1 MEEAKQDLSR
11 VWIDEPKSLFQFLD
25 SYKDL
30 ESRVVA
36 NLQEQKLL
44 DLPNQ
49 ARARIGLSRFAVNQ
63 SPTRGFSV
71 NRFHNTL

>member
-30 ESRVVA
+30 EPKVVA
-36 NLQEQKLL
+36 DLQEQNPM
-44 DLPNQ
+44 DLVKE
-49 ARARIGLSRFAVNQ
+49 I
-63 SPTRGFSV
+63 
-71 NRFHNTL
+71 

>member
-30 ESRVVA
+30 ESKVVA
-36 NLQEQKLL
+36 DLQEQK
-44 DLPNQ
+44 PV
-49 ARARIGLSRFAVNQ
+49 GLVKEI
-63 SPTRGFSV
+63 
-71 NRFHNTL
+71 

>member
-30 ESRVVA
+30 EPKVVA
-36 NLQEQKLL
+36 GLKEQN
-44 DLPNQ
+44 PV
-49 ARARIGLSRFAVNQ
+49 GLEEWAAYGRTGQHFA
-63 SPTRGFSV
+63 TR
-71 NRFHNTL
+71 RTDRRRK

>member
-11 VWIDEPKSLFQFLD
+11 VWIDESKSLFQFLD

-30 ESRVVA
+30 ESKVVA

-44 DLPNQ
+44 DL
-49 ARARIGLSRFAVNQ
+49 VKE
-63 SPTRGFSV
+63 T
-71 NRFHNTL
+71 

>member
-30 ESRVVA
+30 ESKVVA

-44 DLPNQ
+44 DLVKETKSVEDW
-49 ARARIGLSRFAVNQ
+49 AAYGRIGQHFARRR
-63 SPTRGFSV
+63 TDGR
-71 NRFHNTL
+71 RK